1 VLLLDTHVWV
11 WTLEGDERRIGRR
24 TRVLLERAKADD
36 AIRVSPISLFE
47 VTALQAA
54 GHLRLSQSL
63 EPWLE
68 SALDGAGIRLA
79 SLSRESAVDAGLL
92 ARTAVPDPLDRLL
105 IASARQLDATF
116 VTADRRILDYAGSAY
131 GPRVHDARR

>member
-1 VLLLDTHVWV
+1 MLLLDTYVWV

-24 TRVLLERAKADD
+24 TRVLLERAKGID

-79 SLSRESAVDAGLL
+79 SLARESAVDAGRL
-92 ARTAVPDPLDRLL
+92 ARTAIPDPLDRLL
-105 IASARQLDATF
+105 VASARQLDALF

-131 GPRVHDARR
+131 GLRVHDARK